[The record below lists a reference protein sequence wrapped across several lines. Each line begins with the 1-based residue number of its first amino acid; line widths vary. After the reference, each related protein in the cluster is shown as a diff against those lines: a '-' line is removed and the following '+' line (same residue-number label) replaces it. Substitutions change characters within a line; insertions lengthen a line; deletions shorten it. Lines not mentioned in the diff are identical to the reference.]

1 MSFYSIYV
9 IEEFVELRTSEQE
22 RVAIARRGRLIST
35 QKDYQCAK
43 EAGMTLAKEK
53 QLLFVD
59 FTVLTPSLT
68 DNN

>member
-35 QKDYQCAK
+35 QKDYQSAK
-43 EAGMTLAKEK
+43 ETGITLAKDK

-59 FTVLTPSLT
+59 FTVLTPSWT